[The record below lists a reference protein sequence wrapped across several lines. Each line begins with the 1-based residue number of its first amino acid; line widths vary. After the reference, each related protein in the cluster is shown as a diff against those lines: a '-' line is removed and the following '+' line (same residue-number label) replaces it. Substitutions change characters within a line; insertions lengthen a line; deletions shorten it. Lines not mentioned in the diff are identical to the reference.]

1 MIASYGRDR
10 VELMFGSD
18 IPNSPTEVTVALEQ
32 IGALEARALAMKLE
46 LIAAM
51 DEIDA
56 YEVDGVASVAGWLQ
70 MRFNILSSTA
80 NELVKVARK
89 LRELPVTRAALVEG
103 EISYEV
109 VRYLTCFVTSEDE
122 REWLEQARSWS
133 AAHAR
138 HMASRL
144 RIRAEDEAQDTH
156 EARYLKFGWSHD
168 GRVFRLNGR
177 FDSADGAVIEES
189 LVRVADQAR
198 DELPKEERP
207 QWRQSCADA
216 LAEIASGRLGSD
228 PDGDRASVNIHVD
241 YRDLLT
247 GAGSAEIG
255 SGIAAIE
262 TARRNLCDCVAR
274 VMVDGEGRSPIGYGR
289 AYRTAPLRLSRLV
302 KYRDI
307 TCRFPGCDRT
317 RWCKAHHIVYW
328 EDGGPT
334 DLENLVW
341 LCHSHHRAVHEGG
354 WRIQGTPSTG
364 LRFISPTGRH
374 EDGRPPKLKIEIAKR
389 LAMAF

>member
-1 MIASYGRDR
+1 
-10 VELMFGSD
+10 MFGACISS
-18 IPNSPTEVTVALEQ
+18 SPTQVTVALEQ

-46 LIAAM
+46 LISAM

-56 YEVDGVASVAGWLQ
+56 YEVDGVTSVAGWLQ

-80 NELVKVARK
+80 NELVRVARK
-89 LRELPVTRAALVEG
+89 LRDLPAIRAAVVAG

-109 VRYLTCFVTSEDE
+109 VRYLTYFVTSDDE
-122 REWLEQARSWS
+122 LEWLEEARGWS

-156 EARYLKFGWSHD
+156 EARYLKFGWSQG

-189 LVRVADQAR
+189 LVRAADQAR
-198 DELPKEERP
+198 DELPKCERP
-207 QWRQSCADA
+207 TWLQSCADA
-216 LAEIASGRLGSD
+216 LVEMAAGSLGSD
-228 PDGDRASVNIHVD
+228 PDSERAAVNIHVD

-247 GAGSAEIG
+247 GDGTAEIG
-255 SGIAAIE
+255 GGIAGVE
-262 TARRNLCDCVAR
+262 TARRHLCDCVAR

-289 AYRTAPLRLSRLV
+289 AYRTAPLRLLRLV

-354 WRIQGTPSTG
+354 WRIEGTPSAG
-364 LRFISPTGRH
+364 LRFVSPTGRH
-374 EDGRPPKLKIEIAKR
+374 EGGRLPKLRIEIAAR
-389 LAMAF
+389 LGSAF

>member
-1 MIASYGRDR
+1 
-10 VELMFGSD
+10 MFGSCT
-18 IPNSPTEVTVALEQ
+18 PNTPTHVTVALEQ

-46 LIAAM
+46 LIASM
-51 DEIDA
+51 DESEA
-56 YEVDGVASVAGWLQ
+56 YEVDGVTSVAGWLQ

-80 NELVKVARK
+80 NELVRVARK
-89 LRELPVTRAALVEG
+89 LRELPATRAAVIDG
-103 EISYEV
+103 GISYEV
-109 VRYLTCFVTSEDE
+109 VRYLTYFITSEDE
-122 REWLEQARSWS
+122 LEWLEEARGWS

-144 RIRAEDEAQDTH
+144 RVRVEDEARDAH
-156 EARYLKFGWSHD
+156 DARYLKCGWSQD

-198 DELPKEERP
+198 DELPREERP
-207 QWRQSCADA
+207 AWRQSCADA
-216 LAEIASGRLGSD
+216 LVEMASGRLGSD
-228 PDGDRASVNIHVD
+228 PDRERATVNIHVD

-247 GAGSAEIG
+247 GAGSAEFGGGIG
-255 SGIAAIE
+255 EIE
-262 TARRNLCDCVAR
+262 TARRHLCDCVAR
-274 VMVDGEGRSPIGYGR
+274 VMVDGEGRSPIGCGR

-328 EDGGPT
+328 EDGGST

-354 WRIQGTPSTG
+354 WTIQGTPSAG

-389 LAMAF
+389 LALAF